1 MTRDNRRERAFQH
14 SNVHTASVLLHPLL
28 VTPFLIF
35 LTVGYF
41 LFRTQQATY
50 QNLMTNYLYERTT
63 DSGDGMWSK
72 RSFNHSFPHSFTH
85 PFPHPF
91 THPFPHCF
99 THPFPHSFTHSFNH
113 SFAHSFTHPLTHS
126 HTLTHTHTHSHT
138 LTHTHTGVRAHLE
151 DSTTLQEVKESL
163 LAFFFLWR
171 GAAERAMVC
180 ADGGGGEGK
189 AKQAHVCSR
198 SSTAACLLHPHPH
211 CFLPTPLPDVGGLGR
226 DCGAVS
232 PPY

>member
-72 RSFNHSFPHSFTH
+72 RSFNHSFPPS
-85 PFPHPF
+85 
-91 THPFPHCF
+91 
-99 THPFPHSFTHSFNH
+99 
-113 SFAHSFTHPLTHS
+113 L
-126 HTLTHTHTHSHT
+126 
-138 LTHTHTGVRAHLE
+138 
-151 DSTTLQEVKESL
+151 KELRTS
-163 LAFFFLWR
+163 
-171 GAAERAMVC
+171 
-180 ADGGGGEGK
+180 
-189 AKQAHVCSR
+189 
-198 SSTAACLLHPHPH
+198 
-211 CFLPTPLPDVGGLGR
+211 
-226 DCGAVS
+226 
-232 PPY
+232 